1 MIAPYQSRRIW
12 FMALL
17 LTCAFFGLGARLYV
31 VQVIRHDELAVKA
44 SKFTARSELIDPLRG
59 QIRDIKG
66 NVLAA
71 SRQVKTV
78 VANPF
83 FICNT
88 NVGNRLPEL
97 AQVVGPL
104 LDMDTN
110 QIVSLVQNRM
120 VVTNKAGKVVPCQYV
135 VLKRNVP
142 VPVWQQIEQA
152 MLNHA
157 AWSNDLAFP
166 KSVRPHYKNLR
177 KEAVWSEDDQI
188 REYPNEI
195 RAAHV
200 IGFVGTPEKVQTNNA
215 ISRVKMVGKA
225 GIECVMN
232 EVLTGAPG
240 WRQTERNRNG
250 KEMVAWRKQEVEPS
264 PALNVVLTLDMG
276 VQNILESELADAMQK
291 HSPLSAMGI
300 VVRPSTGEILAM
312 AVLPSYD
319 PSDPAQ
325 FPMENLRNRIVTD
338 QNEPGSTFKIVA
350 ATAALNERLITLQDR
365 FDCEEG
371 RFIYAKRALTDHG
384 KKYGVMSVEDIIAKS
399 SNIGVAKIALKLGK
413 ERLFQYIKDF
423 GFGEQT
429 FIPLPGEVTGTVRR
443 LSNWEEISITR
454 VPMGQEICTT
464 AIQSAMSM
472 CAIANGGRLMRPM
485 LIDRIEDE
493 KGGVVVKYQPQ
504 YVRQVCRPEIA
515 KAMVTALKSVA
526 TTNGTAIKSSMENY
540 TVAGK
545 TGTAQKAN
553 GKLGYMPGKYYTS
566 FIGFFPA
573 ETPELCIYIGLDEP
587 KNGHMGGLAAGPY
600 FKNVADKTAK
610 YLGIKPEFMKDES
623 VTASG
628 RSSNSIVTM
637 GKGSNGVPVKHN

>member
-1 MIAPYQSRRIW
+1 
-12 FMALL
+12 
-17 LTCAFFGLGARLYV
+17 
-31 VQVIRHDELAVKA
+31 
-44 SKFTARSELIDPLRG
+44 
-59 QIRDIKG
+59 
-66 NVLAA
+66 
-71 SRQVKTV
+71 
-78 VANPF
+78 
-83 FICNT
+83 
-88 NVGNRLPEL
+88 
-97 AQVVGPL
+97 
-104 LDMDTN
+104 
-110 QIVSLVQNRM
+110 
-120 VVTNKAGKVVPCQYV
+120 
-135 VLKRNVP
+135 
-142 VPVWQQIEQA
+142 
-152 MLNHA
+152 
-157 AWSNDLAFP
+157 
-166 KSVRPHYKNLR
+166 
-177 KEAVWSEDDQI
+177 
-188 REYPNEI
+188 
-195 RAAHV
+195 
-200 IGFVGTPEKVQTNNA
+200 
-215 ISRVKMVGKA
+215 
-225 GIECVMN
+225 
-232 EVLTGAPG
+232 
-240 WRQTERNRNG
+240 
-250 KEMVAWRKQEVEPS
+250 
-264 PALNVVLTLDMG
+264 
-276 VQNILESELADAMQK
+276 
-291 HSPLSAMGI
+291 
-300 VVRPSTGEILAM
+300 
-312 AVLPSYD
+312 
-319 PSDPAQ
+319 
-325 FPMENLRNRIVTD
+325 
-338 QNEPGSTFKIVA
+338 
-350 ATAALNERLITLQDR
+350 
-365 FDCEEG
+365 
-371 RFIYAKRALTDHG
+371 
-384 KKYGVMSVEDIIAKS
+384 MSVEEIIAKS

-553 GKLGYMPGKYYTS
+553 GKFGYVPGKYYTS

-573 ETPELCIYIGLDEP
+573 EAPELCIYIGLDEP